1 VVRKSHL
8 PLKPSRR
15 RERPAITPSARPM
28 TDGDLGDH
36 YPPLGT
42 RDTRT
47 IPGAGIGVVCMR
59 RALGP
64 ALLRCAAGSGTGSP
78 RCAGV
83 SPVQSRR
90 APPAAP
96 ATRWHRPAARTGRGD
111 RRGSRPCGAG
121 HGACDRLTDAASRR
135 NQDWRGPES
144 EARCGH
150 HAPGSPRRAAAVRA
164 CSGQLF
170 RTRRWRVAYGTL
182 DLLGSVI
189 GDSDGDRAN
198 AVR

>member
-78 RCAGV
+78 RCAG
-83 SPVQSRR
+83 SLRSSHGAHRR
-90 APPAAP
+90 QRLQLAG
-96 ATRWHRPAARTGRGD
+96 TGRPHEPVAVID
-111 RRGSRPCGAG
+111 AG
-121 HGACDRLTDAASRR
+121 HGRAA
-135 NQDWRGPES
+135 QVTV
-144 EARCGH
+144 H
-150 HAPGSPRRAAAVRA
+150 VTGSPTQPAGVTRTGEVLRAKLVAATTPRVRHA
-164 CSGQLF
+164 AQQPFEL
-170 RTRRWRVAYGTL
+170 A
-182 DLLGSVI
+182 LGSSSERGAGVSRTAPLTS
-189 GDSDGDRAN
+189 SDQL
-198 AVR
+198 